1 MTVYAI
7 AQGRIKDQEKFDQYM
22 AEAIPTLQAHNA
34 KVLAVDDTPGII
46 EGTVDYPRTVVI
58 EFESEAAFRR
68 WYDSPEYTAARELRA
83 ASSAGTF
90 ILVKAL

>member
-22 AEAIPTLQAHNA
+22 AKAIPTLQAHNA
-34 KVLAVDDTPGII
+34 KVLAVDETPGII

-68 WYDSPEYTAARELRA
+68 WYDSPEYTAARALRA
-83 ASSAGTF
+83 ASSAGTV
-90 ILVKAL
+90 ILVKAR

>member
-7 AQGRIKDQEKFDQYM
+7 AQGKIEDPEKFARYM
-22 AEAIPTLQAHNA
+22 AEAMPTLEPHNA
-34 KVLAVDDTPGII
+34 KVLALDETPIVI
-46 EGTVDYPRTVVI
+46 EGTVDYPRTVIV

-68 WYDSPEYTAARELRA
+68 WYDSPAYQAALALRLD
-83 ASSAGTF
+83 ASVGTF